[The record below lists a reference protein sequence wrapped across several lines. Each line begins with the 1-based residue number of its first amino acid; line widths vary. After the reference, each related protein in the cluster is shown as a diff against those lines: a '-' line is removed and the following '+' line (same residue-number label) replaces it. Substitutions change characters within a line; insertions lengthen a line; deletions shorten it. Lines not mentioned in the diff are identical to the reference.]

1 MSDHKNFISVSD
13 LAKKI
18 GKSESTIKRLA
29 VKLRNI
35 EPLAIKVL
43 GKKIYINTDYLHLV
57 VGITDR
63 PTTDQEQPKT
73 DNDRPTTDQLTESMQ
88 KTIEILERELA
99 AKNELIN
106 RLTSTVENM
115 TAQSDFQNKLLGNL
129 SLQIKPPKIKKLTW
143 LQRLFK
149 RVD

>member
-106 RLTSTVENM
+106 RLTATVENM
-115 TAQSDFQNKLLGNL
+115 TALSDYQNKVLSNL
-129 SLQIKPPKIKKLTW
+129 SLQIKPPKIEKLTW
-143 LQRLFK
+143 WQRLFK
-149 RVD
+149 K

>member
-63 PTTDQEQPKT
+63 PTTDHEQPKT

-106 RLTSTVENM
+106 RLTATVENM
-115 TAQSDFQNKLLGNL
+115 TALSDYQNKVLSNL
-129 SLQIKPPKIKKLTW
+129 SLQIKPPKIEKLTW
-143 LQRLFK
+143 WQRLFK
-149 RVD
+149 K

>member
-73 DNDRPTTDQLTESMQ
+73 DNDRPTSDQLTKVMQ
-88 KTIEILERELA
+88 NTIEILERELA
-99 AKNELIN
+99 AKNWQIEQ
-106 RLTSTVENM
+106 LTNTVENL
-115 TAQSDFQNKLLGNL
+115 TNTTDLQNKLMTKLAY
-129 SLQIKPPKIKKLTW
+129 QISSPGENKRTWWQFWRKK
-143 LQRLFK
+143 
-149 RVD
+149 

>member
-1 MSDHKNFISVSD
+1 MSDHKNFTSVSD

-35 EPLAIKVL
+35 QPLAVKTI
-43 GKKIYINTDYLHLV
+43 GKKIYINPDYLYLV
-57 VGITDR
+57 SDITLNEPER
-63 PTTDQEQPKT
+63 PLT
-73 DNDRPTTDQLTESMQ
+73 DNGRPMSDQLSETMQ
-88 KTIEILERELA
+88 KTIDILQSELA

-106 RLTSTVENM
+106 RLTSTIENM
-115 TAQSDFQNKLLGNL
+115 TALSDYQNKVLSNL
-129 SLQIKPPKIKKLTW
+129 SLQIKQPQIKKLNW

-149 RVD
+149 K

>member
-1 MSDHKNFISVSD
+1 MSDHKNFISVGD

-29 VKLRNI
+29 AKLRTI

-57 VGITDR
+57 VGITDQPTSETNRPITDNER
-63 PTTDQEQPKT
+63 PTS
-73 DNDRPTTDQLTESMQ
+73 DQLTESMQ
-88 KTIEILERELA
+88 KTIEILQSELS

-115 TAQSDFQNKLLGNL
+115 TAQSDFQNKLLSNL
-129 SLQIKPPKIKKLTW
+129 SLQIKQPQIEKFNW

-149 RVD
+149 KK

>member
-29 VKLRNI
+29 VKLRTI
-35 EPLAIKVL
+35 ETLAVKTI

-57 VGITDR
+57 VGIIDQPTSETNRPLTDNER
-63 PTTDQEQPKT
+63 PTS
-73 DNDRPTTDQLTESMQ
+73 DQLTESMQ

-129 SLQIKPPKIKKLTW
+129 SLQIKPPKIEKLNW
-143 LQRLFK
+143 FQRLFK
-149 RVD
+149 KK